1 MCDPLTLLSVVGG
14 AFGAKA
20 AAPPPPPKPAPI
32 ANEAL
37 EDTGAEIELGGS
49 KKKKADAKKATTRGA
64 AAKTGKTGLA
74 STPAQTG
81 IKIL

>member
-1 MCDPLTLLSVVGG
+1 MCDPLTILSVVGS

-20 AAPPPPPKPAPI
+20 AAPPKPPKPAPV

-49 KKKKADAKKATTRGA
+49 KKKTKTETKRTRGSTA
-64 AAKTGKTGLA
+64 VTGGTGLA
-74 STPAQTG
+74 TNSKQSG